1 MTPNSK
7 TITLNQFL
15 KFVGIADTGGQAK
28 MMIQAG
34 EVLVNGQVDTRRGRQ
49 LVTGDRVTVGSQTF
63 EVDVNQW

>member
-1 MTPNSK
+1 MTPNRK

-63 EVDVNQW
+63 EVDVSQW

>member
-15 KFVGIADTGGQAK
+15 KLVGIADTGGQAK